1 MPVILNEKMGDIPKF
16 IKKNPSVNKESVEQ
30 DNKQK
35 NADNTSSSSMEEITT
50 TGNNMWKSHI
60 RIDIKRS
67 QV

>member
-16 IKKNPSVNKESVEQ
+16 IKKNPNVNKEPVEK

-50 TGNNMWKSHI
+50 TDNN
-60 RIDIKRS
+60 
-67 QV
+67 

>member
-16 IKKNPSVNKESVEQ
+16 IKKNPSVNKEPVEK

-50 TGNNMWKSHI
+50 TGNN
-60 RIDIKRS
+60 
-67 QV
+67 